1 MFNLIN
7 HELDTDEIYS
17 YAKDPYEAKYQLL
30 IKKRESTGLKYL
42 NLNYSK
48 DLLNTQMI
56 WMISMKIMKNTIQIK
71 NYQKL
76 FIILYYMIADMLINK
91 KTLYSSY
98 GIIC

>member
-7 HELDTDEIYS
+7 HELDTDKIYS
-17 YAKDPYEAKYQLL
+17 YVKDPYEAKYQLL
-30 IKKRESTGLKYL
+30 IKKRESTCLKYL

-56 WMISMKIMKNTIQIK
+56 WMISIKIIKNTIQMK

-91 KTLYSSY
+91 KTLYSSK
-98 GIIC
+98 

>member
-17 YAKDPYEAKYQLL
+17 YAKDLYEAKYQLL

-56 WMISMKIMKNTIQIK
+56 WMISMKIMKNTVQIK

-91 KTLYSSY
+91 KTLYSSK
-98 GIIC
+98 

>member
-17 YAKDPYEAKYQLL
+17 YVRDPYEAKYQLL
-30 IKKRESTGLKYL
+30 IKKRESTCLKYL

-56 WMISMKIMKNTIQIK
+56 WMISIKIIKNTIQMK

-91 KTLYSSY
+91 KTLYSSK
-98 GIIC
+98 